1 MIAEKEIE
9 IAKYH
14 KRLSK
19 EQVEEVSEES
29 LKSQFD
35 SVVEK
40 AYHNAYREYS
50 LQNSNFGGGQG
61 KTKTLASPNSPSS

>member
-9 IAKYH
+9 IAKYQ

-29 LKSQFD
+29 IKSQFD
-35 SVVEK
+35 LVVEK

-50 LQNSNFGGGQG
+50 
-61 KTKTLASPNSPSS
+61 